1 MDIIG
6 LTGFARSGKDVSGKI
21 ITNLLG
27 HTRFAFADPI
37 RESLLILDPFV
48 CGSVRL
54 SEALAMSGGDWDAL
68 KKNEAFGSEVRRLM
82 QSFGTEVGR
91 SLFGYDVWVDQ
102 MERRVRDSGADAIV
116 VTDVRFTNE
125 AEWILARGGWIIEV
139 TRPGVGPVNGHVS
152 DSGLSRH
159 LISSTIA
166 NDGTLEDLSEKL
178 TGFLNPAP
186 VQLLAA

>member
-6 LTGFARSGKDVSGKI
+6 LTGYARSGKDVSGKI
-21 ITNLLG
+21 ITDLLG

-54 SEALAMSGGDWDAL
+54 SEALAMSGGDWDVL
-68 KKNEAFGSEVRRLM
+68 KKNEAFGVEVRRLM
-82 QSFGTEVGR
+82 QAFGTEVGR
-91 SLFGYDVWVDQ
+91 TLFGYDVWVDQ
-102 MERRVRDSGADAIV
+102 MDRRVRDAGVDAVV

-125 AEWILARGGWIIEV
+125 AEWILTRGGWIIEV
-139 TRPGVGPVNGHVS
+139 TRPGVGPVNGHIS
-152 DSGLSRH
+152 DSGLPRH
-159 LISSTIA
+159 LISTTID
-166 NDGTLEDLSEKL
+166 NDGSLDDLAGKL
-178 TGFLNPAP
+178 SGFLNPAP